1 MVSSPAIAPVVP
13 LPKFS
18 MILETENL
26 ESADRAGLIAALGS
40 ILAQDLS
47 PWTAEEV
54 ILIDSGDVPEA
65 LQRLIA
71 EEFPWIKVHSA
82 PDSIGYY
89 GAKMLGAS
97 LATGE
102 VIVYC
107 DSDCLYEPHWLRTLL
122 QTFVGRPEVA
132 IVAGETTTQGYG
144 PYGTA
149 MAITYIFPQYS
160 GETAIVPT
168 RQYYLNNVAF
178 RRSVLLEAPMPTDLP
193 LYRGNCVIHARSLGD
208 RGHTIWR
215 QPQARALHAPP
226 NGLGHFVW
234 RFLLIGHDYYW
245 QAQLRS
251 DGAAVRG
258 KGAGSG
264 GAVLAD
270 GQVLAKTGN
279 LMIFRSRLR
288 RMLAHEP
295 RHLWFLPLSL
305 PMVLV
310 SAGLIAI
317 GYWLTRLRL
326 VNLLKGYADRFGA

>member
-18 MILETENL
+18 IILETENL
-26 ESADRAGLIAALGS
+26 ESADRAGLMAALGS
-40 ILAQDLS
+40 ILSQDLS
-47 PWTAEEV
+47 PLTAEEV

-71 EEFPWIKVHSA
+71 EEFAWIKIHPA
-82 PDSIGYY
+82 PATIGYY

-107 DSDCLYEPHWLRTLL
+107 DSDCRYEPHWLRTLL

-132 IVAGETTTQGYG
+132 IVAGETTTHGCG

-149 MAITYIFPQYS
+149 M
-160 GETAIVPT
+160 TAIAPT

-178 RRSVLLEAPMPTDLP
+178 RRSVLLEAPMPTNLP
-193 LYRGNCVIHARSLGD
+193 LYRGNCVIHSRGLGD

-226 NGLGHFVW
+226 NGLGHFIW

-251 DGAAVRG
+251 DGTTAR
-258 KGAGSG
+258 GSG
-264 GAVLAD
+264 SAGAVLAD

-279 LMIFRSRLR
+279 LSIFRSRLR

-305 PMVLV
+305 PVVLV

>member
-1 MVSSPAIAPVVP
+1 MVSSPAIAPGVP

-26 ESADRAGLIAALGS
+26 ESADRAGLIAALAS

-47 PWTAEEV
+47 PLTAEEV

-71 EEFPWIKVHSA
+71 EEFAWIKVHPA
-82 PDSIGYY
+82 PASIGYY
-89 GAKMLGAS
+89 GAKMLGAN

-132 IVAGETTTQGYG
+132 IVAGETTTSGCG

-160 GETAIVPT
+160 GETAIAPT

-193 LYRGNCVIHARSLGD
+193 LYRGNCVIHGRGLVD

-226 NGLGHFVW
+226 NGVRHFVW

-251 DGAAVRG
+251 DGTASR
-258 KGAGSG
+258 GSG

-295 RHLWFLPLSL
+295 RHLWFLPLAL
-305 PMVLV
+305 PVVLV

>member
-1 MVSSPAIAPVVP
+1 MVSSPAIAPVAS

-18 MILETENL
+18 IILETENL
-26 ESADRAGLIAALGS
+26 ESADRAGLLAALAS
-40 ILAQDLS
+40 ILSQDLS
-47 PWTAEEV
+47 PLTAEEV

-71 EEFPWIKVHSA
+71 EEFAWIKIHPA
-82 PDSIGYY
+82 PATIGYY

-107 DSDCLYEPHWLRTLL
+107 DSDCRYEPHWLRTLL
-122 QTFVGRPEVA
+122 QTFVGRPDVA
-132 IVAGETTTQGYG
+132 IVAGETTTQGCG

-160 GETAIVPT
+160 GETAIAPT

-178 RRSVLLEAPMPTDLP
+178 RRSVLLEAPMPTNLP
-193 LYRGNCVIHARSLGD
+193 LYRGNCVIHARGLGD

-251 DGAAVRG
+251 DGIASR
-258 KGAGSG
+258 SG
-264 GAVLAD
+264 GLVLAD
-270 GQVLAKTGN
+270 GQMLIKTGN
-279 LMIFRSRLR
+279 LAIFRSRLR

-305 PMVLV
+305 PVVLV

>member
-18 MILETENL
+18 IILETENL
-26 ESADRAGLIAALGS
+26 ESADRAGLLAALAS
-40 ILAQDLS
+40 MLSQDLS
-47 PWTAEEV
+47 PLTAEEV

-71 EEFPWIKVHSA
+71 EEFPWIKVHPA
-82 PDSIGYY
+82 PATIGYY
-89 GAKMLGAS
+89 GAKMLGAT
-97 LATGE
+97 LATGD

-132 IVAGETTTQGYG
+132 IVAGETTTDGCG

-178 RRSVLLEAPMPTDLP
+178 RRSVLLESPMPTDLP
-193 LYRGNCVIHARSLGD
+193 LYRGNCVIHGRGLVD

-226 NGLGHFVW
+226 NGLRHFVW

-251 DGAAVRG
+251 DGSG
-258 KGAGSG
+258 LGASSGSAG
-264 GAVLAD
+264 VVLAD
-270 GQVLAKTGN
+270 GQALAKTGN

-288 RMLAHEP
+288 QMLNRDP
-295 RHLWFLPLSL
+295 RHLRFLPLAL
-305 PMVLV
+305 PVVLV

>member
-18 MILETENL
+18 MVLETENL

-40 ILAQDLS
+40 ILSQDLS
-47 PWTAEEV
+47 PLTAEEV
-54 ILIDSGDVPEA
+54 ILIDSGDVPETMR
-65 LQRLIA
+65 RLIA
-71 EEFPWIKVHSA
+71 EEFAWIKVHPA

-89 GAKMLGAS
+89 GAKMLGAK

-132 IVAGETTTQGYG
+132 IVAGETTTRGCG

-160 GETAIVPT
+160 GEQTIAPT
-168 RQYYLNNVAF
+168 SQYYLNNVAF
-178 RRSVLLEAPMPTDLP
+178 RRSVLLEAPMPMDLP
-193 LYRGNCVIHARSLGD
+193 LYRGNCVIHAQGLGD
-208 RGHTIWR
+208 RGYIIWR
-215 QPQARALHAPP
+215 QPQARALHSPP
-226 NGLGHFVW
+226 NGVRHFVW

-245 QAQLRS
+245 QARLRS
-251 DGAAVRG
+251 
-258 KGAGSG
+258 KGTAAGSG
-264 GAVLAD
+264 PGGGVLAD

-279 LMIFRSRLR
+279 LAIFRSRLR

-305 PMVLV
+305 PVVLL
-310 SAGLIAI
+310 SAALIAI
-317 GYWLTRLRL
+317 GYWLTRLRWG
-326 VNLLKGYADRFGA
+326 NLLKGYADRFGA

>member
-1 MVSSPAIAPVVP
+1 MVSSAAIEAPVLGP
-13 LPKFS
+13 LPTFS

-26 ESADRAGLIAALGS
+26 ESADRAGLMAALGS
-40 ILAQDLS
+40 ILNQDLS
-47 PWTAEEV
+47 PLSANEV
-54 ILIDSGDVPEA
+54 ILIDSGDVPDA
-65 LQRLIA
+65 MGRLIA
-71 EEFPWIKVHSA
+71 EEFPWIKVHTA
-82 PDSIGYY
+82 PDAIGYY
-89 GAKMLGAS
+89 GAKMLGAH

-132 IVAGETTTQGYG
+132 IVAGETTTRGCG

-160 GETAIVPT
+160 GETAIAPT

-178 RRSVLLEAPMPTDLP
+178 RRSVLLESPMPTDLP
-193 LYRGNCVIHARSLGD
+193 LYRGNCVIHARGLLDAG
-208 RGHTIWR
+208 RTIWR

-226 NGLGHFVW
+226 NGLRHFVW

-251 DGAAVRG
+251 NGVAA
-258 KGAGSG
+258 KSS

-279 LMIFRSRLR
+279 LAIFRSRLT

-305 PMVLV
+305 PVVLA
-310 SAGLIAI
+310 SAAFIAI
-317 GYWLTRLRL
+317 GYWVTRLRF
-326 VNLLKGYADRFGA
+326 VNLLNGYADRFGA